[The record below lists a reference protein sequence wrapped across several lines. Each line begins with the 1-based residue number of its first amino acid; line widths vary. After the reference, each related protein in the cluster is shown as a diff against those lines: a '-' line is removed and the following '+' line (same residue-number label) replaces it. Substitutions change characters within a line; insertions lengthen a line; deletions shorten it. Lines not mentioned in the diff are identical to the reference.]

1 MLNKLSI
8 SESKQMKKVCSRCQ
22 SENVV
27 VDASV
32 SWNNE
37 IQKWEIE
44 TVYDNAYCFD
54 CERDID
60 IEDIEDK

>member
-27 VDASV
+27 ADASV
-32 SWNNE
+32 SWNDE
-37 IQKWEIE
+37 IQKWEVE
-44 TVYDNAYCFD
+44 KVFDSAYCFD
-54 CERDID
+54 CEQETH
-60 IEDIEDK
+60 IEDIEV